1 MPPTTYLTPPAERK
15 SFATGYVFGAPVR
28 DLGWFATLL
37 TSAASGVIAFAGGTF
52 LGIVFILIWN
62 SRGHAIDLNLSYRLG
77 GLPIGI
83 LAAVTV
89 LAYLGTF
96 WAKRVLRKV

>member
-1 MPPTTYLTPPAERK
+1 MPSSTYLTPPAEHK
-15 SFATGYVFGAPVR
+15 TFANGYIFGAPVR

-37 TSAASGVIAFAGGTF
+37 TGLASGVIAFAAGTF
-52 LGIVFILIWN
+52 LGIVGILIWN
-62 SRGHAIDLNLSYRLG
+62 SRGHSVDLNLSYRLG

-83 LAAVTV
+83 LVAAFA

-96 WAKRVLRKV
+96 WARRVFRKG